1 MKRDLKILVRGA
13 GDIASGIIWS
23 LAYAGFNVC
32 CTEVEKPS
40 TIRTEVAFSSAI
52 YDGKKILGGVECVL
66 CEGSHSS
73 PVRTVGASYMSAKEG
88 SHSSPVRTVGASYT
102 SAKQI
107 ITNDIYK
114 CWEEKKVA
122 LIIDQDAKILD
133 EIKFD
138 VVVDAILAKK
148 NLGTKIDMAPFV
160 IGVGP
165 GFTTNVD
172 CHIAIETMRGHNL
185 ARIIVDGSPM
195 KNTGVPGLIAGHSSD
210 RVIHSP
216 ATGIIHNIHK
226 IGDTV
231 KKDEVIAVIDEGSHS
246 LPVQEGS
253 HSSPVRTVGASCTS
267 AKKGS
272 QSSPVQEG
280 SHSSPVQTVG
290 ASYTS
295 AKKGSQQDGVKVCA
309 SIDGILRGI
318 IRDGYNVTAGLK
330 IADIDP
336 RLTEYE
342 NCFTISDKARSI
354 GGAVV
359 TAIMH
364 NFNS

>member
-1 MKRDLKILVRGA
+1 MKNDLKILIRGA

-40 TIRTEVAFSSAI
+40 TIRTEVAFSTAI
-52 YDGKKILGGVECVL
+52 YDGKKILDGVECTF

-73 PVRTVGASYMSAKEG
+73 PVRTVGASCTSAKEG
-88 SHSSPVRTVGASYT
+88 SHSSPVRTVGASCT
-102 SAKQI
+102 SAKEGSHSSPIQGDSHSVDYI
-107 ITNDIYK
+107 VGASCTSTNQMITNDIYK

-122 LIIDQDAKILD
+122 LIVDQDAKILD

-148 NLGTKIDMAPFV
+148 NLGTKIDMAPLV

-165 GFTTNVD
+165 GFTTNDD
-172 CHIAIETMRGHNL
+172 CHLAIETMRGHNL

-195 KNTGVPGLIAGHSSD
+195 KNTGVPGLIAGHSND

-231 KKDEVIAVIDEGSHS
+231 KKDDVIAVID
-246 LPVQEGS
+246 
-253 HSSPVRTVGASCTS
+253 
-267 AKKGS
+267 
-272 QSSPVQEG
+272 EG

-295 AKKGSQQDGVKVCA
+295 AKKGLQHDGVRVFA

-336 RLTEYE
+336 RLTEYD

-359 TAIMH
+359 TAIIH
-364 NFNS
+364 HFNK

>member
-1 MKRDLKILVRGA
+1 MGNNKLKILVRGA
-13 GDIASGIIWS
+13 GDIASGIIWN

-32 CTEVEKPS
+32 CTEVEDPS
-40 TIRTEVAFSSAI
+40 TIRTEVAFSTAI
-52 YDGKKILGGVECVL
+52 YEGKKELSGVECVL
-66 CEGSHSS
+66 CDKDGLQSS
-73 PVRTVGASYMSAKEG
+73 PVRDVAHKVPGDGVASNAN
-88 SHSSPVRTVGASYT
+88 VATAV
-102 SAKQI
+102 
-107 ITNDIYK
+107 YK

-122 LIIDQDAKILD
+122 LIIDPNAKILD

-148 NLGTKIDMAPFV
+148 NLGTKIDMASLV

-185 ARIIVDGSPM
+185 ARIIENGSPIE
-195 KNTGVPGLIAGHSSD
+195 NTGVPGVIAGHSSD

-216 ATGIIHNIHK
+216 ASGVIHNLHK
-226 IGDTV
+226 IGDEV
-231 KKDEVIAVIDEGSHS
+231 KKDEVIAVIDEG
-246 LPVQEGS
+246 P
-253 HSSPVRTVGASCTS
+253 HSSCVCDVAHIVPGDDGAYSSCLPEVRT
-267 AKKGS
+267 
-272 QSSPVQEG
+272 PI
-280 SHSSPVQTVG
+280 
-290 ASYTS
+290 
-295 AKKGSQQDGVKVCA
+295 QDSVKVLA

-318 IRDGYNVTAGLK
+318 IRDGYNVTEGLK

-336 RLTEYE
+336 RLSEKD

-359 TAIMH
+359 VAILRYLG
-364 NFNS
+364 N

>member
-1 MKRDLKILVRGA
+1 MKNDLKILVRGA

-40 TIRTEVAFSSAI
+40 TIRTEVAFSTAI
-52 YDGKKILGGVECVL
+52 YDGKKRLDGVECIF

-73 PVRTVGASYMSAKEG
+73 PIQGDSHSVDYIVGASC
-88 SHSSPVRTVGASYT
+88 T
-102 SAKQI
+102 SANQT

-148 NLGTKIDMAPFV
+148 NLGTKIDMAPLV
-160 IGVGP
+160 IAVGP
-165 GFTTNVD
+165 GFTTNDD
-172 CHIAIETMRGHNL
+172 CHLAIETMRGHNL

-216 ATGIIHNIHK
+216 ANGTIHNLHK

-231 KKDEVIAVIDEGSHS
+231 KKDEVIAVIDEGS
-246 LPVQEGS
+246 
-253 HSSPVRTVGASCTS
+253 
-267 AKKGS
+267 
-272 QSSPVQEG
+272 
-280 SHSSPVQTVG
+280 
-290 ASYTS
+290 
-295 AKKGSQQDGVKVCA
+295 QQDGVKVLA

-318 IRDGYNVTAGLK
+318 IRDGYYVTKGLK

-336 RLTEYE
+336 RLTEHD

-359 TAIMH
+359 TAIIH
-364 NFNS
+364 HFNR

>member
-1 MKRDLKILVRGA
+1 MKNDLKILVRGA

-32 CTEVEKPS
+32 CTEVEKSS
-40 TIRTEVAFSSAI
+40 TIRTEVAFSTAI
-52 YDGKKILGGVECVL
+52 YDGKKILDGVECIF

-73 PVRTVGASYMSAKEG
+73 PIQGD
-88 SHSSPVRTVGASYT
+88 SHSVDHIVGASYT
-102 SAKQI
+102 SANQM
-107 ITNDIYK
+107 ITNVIYK

-122 LIIDQDAKILD
+122 LIVDQDVKILD

-148 NLGTKIDMAPFV
+148 NLGTKIDMAPLV

-216 ATGIIHNIHK
+216 ANGIIHNLHK

-246 LPVQEGS
+246 
-253 HSSPVRTVGASCTS
+253 SPIRDVAHEVCDEDVHVVCDDERAQCVNTDNSRKNS
-267 AKKGS
+267 
-272 QSSPVQEG
+272 
-280 SHSSPVQTVG
+280 
-290 ASYTS
+290 
-295 AKKGSQQDGVKVCA
+295 VKVLA

-318 IRDGYNVTAGLK
+318 IRDGYKVTAGLK

-336 RLTEYE
+336 RLTEHD

-359 TAIMH
+359 TVIMH
-364 NFNS
+364 NFNN

>member
-1 MKRDLKILVRGA
+1 MKNDLKILVRGA

-40 TIRTEVAFSSAI
+40 TIRTEVAFSTAI
-52 YDGKKILGGVECVL
+52 YDGKKTLDGVECIFY
-66 CEGSHSS
+66 EGSHSS
-73 PVRTVGASYMSAKEG
+73 PVQGD
-88 SHSSPVRTVGASYT
+88 SHSVDYIVGASYT
-102 SAKQI
+102 SANQI

-133 EIKFD
+133 EIEFD

-148 NLGTKIDMAPFV
+148 NLGTKIDMASLV

-185 ARIIVDGSPM
+185 ARIIVNGSPM
-195 KNTGVPGLIAGHSSD
+195 ENTGVPGLIAGHSND

-216 ATGIIHNIHK
+216 ANGIIHNLHK

-231 KKDEVIAVIDEGSHS
+231 KKDEVIAVIDEGLHN
-246 LPVQEGS
+246 
-253 HSSPVRTVGASCTS
+253 
-267 AKKGS
+267 
-272 QSSPVQEG
+272 SPVQ
-280 SHSSPVQTVG
+280 V
-290 ASYTS
+290 
-295 AKKGSQQDGVKVCA
+295 GSQQDGVKVLA

-318 IRDGYNVTAGLK
+318 IRDGYKVTTGLK

-336 RLTEYE
+336 RLTEYD

-359 TAIMH
+359 MAIMH
-364 NFNS
+364 HFNK